1 MSSGYSISSKT
12 EEFSIATGSGRLAA
26 VVHRPAGAAECV
38 VVFCHGFRGSK
49 EGGGRAEAL
58 ASRVAEL
65 GYAVVRFDFTSLS
78 TLSRQVA
85 ELAKVVA
92 WCREVLGGRVILF
105 GRSMGGSAALA
116 TAAADGQVAGLVLWA
131 TPHDLDETFRL
142 ALGEGYDRLARGE
155 DLDVSDEYGAL
166 HLTPGFIADFAAFDL
181 LAAVDALAGRPLL
194 VVHGEEDAV
203 VPVRQAREVFARAG
217 EPKEL
222 ALVPGGDH
230 QLIVGHERA
239 AAAVLAWLAKM
250 FPGAGRY

>member
-1 MSSGYSISSKT
+1 MLSGRSISRSG
-12 EEFSIATGSGRLAA
+12 EEFSIGTASGSLAA
-26 VVHRPAGAAECV
+26 VLHRPAGDAEWV

-58 ASRVAEL
+58 TAKVAAL
-65 GYAVVRFDFTSLS
+65 GYAAVRFDFTPLG

-85 ELAKVVA
+85 ELAAVVA
-92 WCREVLGGRVILF
+92 WCREALGGRVILL

-116 TAAADGQVAGLVLWA
+116 TAAADRRVAGLALWA

-142 ALGEGYDRLARGE
+142 ALGAGYDRLARGE
-155 DLDVSDEYGAL
+155 ELDVCDEYGAL
-166 HLTPGFIADFAAFDL
+166 SLTPGFVADFAAFDL

-230 QLIVGHERA
+230 QLLVGHERA
-239 AAAVLAWLAKM
+239 TTAVLAWLAKM
-250 FPGAGRY
+250 FPPGGRD